1 MESNTVKDYAV
12 IKQEWTRSAVCGQ
25 YFERISIY
33 GGGIRMR
40 DLSAYVGTAKEM
52 ELSFGMRLCVVHS
65 L

>member
-1 MESNTVKDYAV
+1 M
-12 IKQEWTRSAVCGQ
+12 CGQ

-40 DLSAYVGTAKEM
+40 DLSVYVGTAKEM
-52 ELSFGMRLCVVHS
+52 ELSFGMRLCVVYF